1 MGPTRFILSIP
12 LLDPDGHGRPHS
24 APQARTPARG
34 GPGNRRQRGLGGN
47 VRELVERFA
56 RPPERRRPR
65 RDGCGRTGIESGG
78 TPYRGAAP
86 HTADVVRIPSNRSP
100 GGLRERGAPRRDRFL
115 PRLRGV
121 RSGCASSGR
130 PGGNDVRRRFGGP
143 RGESHNRVPPRSL
156 GPEEH
161 QHSRGLR
168 PCVRGHSR
176 IRRRGRGGRPD
187 RLHSF
192 RLRGHADRRIH
203 RRPHRREHRTPPSGL
218 RPDEPALV
226 AATVC
231 QSTAPDDPTKLPPFA
246 RGGSMYLSAGWLR
259 VDRGASV
266 SEYEALAKNVIRRTL
281 HIQPKE
287 NVIVET
293 WNHGLPIA
301 TEVVYQVRAAG
312 ARPMLLFED
321 EDTYWKS
328 VNTLPESKLG
338 QVGSHEWKAMSEADG
353 YVFIPGPADITK
365 IREAG
370 KKFSAS
376 TAYND
381 EWYRRAKRNRLRGA
395 RLGLGYVTEGRAR
408 SYGFDL
414 PAWRAMVLEASSVDG
429 QQIVRIGRKVTRELA
444 KKGRLEITHP
454 NGTRFS
460 CDLVGRPAGIEDG
473 IVTKED
479 LDAGG

>member
-1 MGPTRFILSIP
+1 MGFCDDVCACGADLV
-12 LLDPDGHGRPHS
+12 GFN
-24 APQARTPARG
+24 RG
-34 GPGNRRQRGLGGN
+34 AGACIYPLGG
-47 VRELVERFA
+47 FA
-56 RPPERRRPR
+56 
-65 RDGCGRTGIESGG
+65 D
-78 TPYRGAAP
+78 
-86 HTADVVRIPSNRSP
+86 P
-100 GGLRERGAPRRDRFL
+100 GE
-115 PRLRGV
+115 
-121 RSGCASSGR
+121 
-130 PGGNDVRRRFGGP
+130 
-143 RGESHNRVPPRSL
+143 
-156 GPEEH
+156 
-161 QHSRGLR
+161 
-168 PCVRGHSR
+168 
-176 IRRRGRGGRPD
+176 
-187 RLHSF
+187 
-192 RLRGHADRRIH
+192 
-203 RRPHRREHRTPPSGL
+203 T
-218 RPDEPALV
+218 
-226 AATVC
+226 T
-231 QSTAPDDPTKLPPFA
+231 
-246 RGGSMYLSAGWLR
+246 
-259 VDRGASV
+259 V

-328 VNTLPESKLG
+328 VTTLPESKLG

-370 KKFSAS
+370 KKYSAA

-408 SYGFDL
+408 SYGFEE
-414 PAWRAMVLEASSVDG
+414 PEWRAMVLEASSVDG

-479 LDAGG
+479 LDAGENMANIPAGEAFVVPDEKSGDGTIVFDRPIAWLGRWIRDVRVAFDGGRMVKFSASENEDLIRSEWEEAKGPKDLLGYLDIGLNPKARSGFLQDAIVAGNVYVAVGANDEVPGGKNKTDFYLGGSLTGATITIDGRPIIRKGALAA

>member
-1 MGPTRFILSIP
+1 M
-12 LLDPDGHGRPHS
+12 
-24 APQARTPARG
+24 
-34 GPGNRRQRGLGGN
+34 
-47 VRELVERFA
+47 
-56 RPPERRRPR
+56 
-65 RDGCGRTGIESGG
+65 
-78 TPYRGAAP
+78 
-86 HTADVVRIPSNRSP
+86 
-100 GGLRERGAPRRDRFL
+100 
-115 PRLRGV
+115 
-121 RSGCASSGR
+121 
-130 PGGNDVRRRFGGP
+130 
-143 RGESHNRVPPRSL
+143 
-156 GPEEH
+156 
-161 QHSRGLR
+161 
-168 PCVRGHSR
+168 
-176 IRRRGRGGRPD
+176 
-187 RLHSF
+187 
-192 RLRGHADRRIH
+192 
-203 RRPHRREHRTPPSGL
+203 
-218 RPDEPALV
+218 
-226 AATVC
+226 
-231 QSTAPDDPTKLPPFA
+231 
-246 RGGSMYLSAGWLR
+246 
-259 VDRGASV
+259 

-338 QVGSHEWKAMSEADG
+338 KVG
-353 YVFIPGPADITK
+353 
-365 IREAG
+365 RG

-395 RLGLGYVTEGRAR
+395 RLGLGYVTEARAR

-429 QQIVRIGRKVTRELA
+429 QQIVRVGRKVTRELA

-479 LDAGG
+479 LDAGENMANIPAGEAFVVPDEKSGDGTIVFDRPIAWLGRWIRDVRVAFDGGRMVKFSASENEDLIRSEWEEAKGPKDLLGYLDIGLNPRARSGFLQDAIVAGNVYVAVGANDEVPGGKNKTDFYLGASLTGATVTIDGRLIIRKGALAA

>member
-1 MGPTRFILSIP
+1 MGFCDDVCACGADLV
-12 LLDPDGHGRPHS
+12 
-24 APQARTPARG
+24 
-34 GPGNRRQRGLGGN
+34 GL
-47 VRELVERFA
+47 
-56 RPPERRRPR
+56 
-65 RDGCGRTGIESGG
+65 
-78 TPYRGAAP
+78 
-86 HTADVVRIPSNRSP
+86 PSR
-100 GGLRERGAPRRDRFL
+100 
-115 PRLRGV
+115 
-121 RSGCASSGR
+121 C
-130 PGGNDVRRRFGGP
+130 
-143 RGESHNRVPPRSL
+143 
-156 GPEEH
+156 
-161 QHSRGLR
+161 
-168 PCVRGHSR
+168 
-176 IRRRGRGGRPD
+176 
-187 RLHSF
+187 
-192 RLRGHADRRIH
+192 
-203 RRPHRREHRTPPSGL
+203 
-218 RPDEPALV
+218 
-226 AATVC
+226 
-231 QSTAPDDPTKLPPFA
+231 
-246 RGGSMYLSAGWLR
+246 GSMYLSAGWLR

-301 TEVVYQVRAAG
+301 TEVVYQIRAAG

-328 VNTLPESKLG
+328 VTTLPESKLG

-370 KKFSAS
+370 KKYSAA

-408 SYGFDL
+408 SYGFDV
-414 PAWRAMVLEASSVDG
+414 PEWRAMVLEASSVDG

-479 LDAGG
+479 LDAGENMANIPAGEAFVVPDEKSGDGTIVFDRPIAWLGRWIRDVRVAFDGGRMVKFSASENEDLIRSEWEEAKGPKDLLGYLDIGLNPKARSGFLQDAIVAGNVYVAVGANDEVPGGKNKTDFYLGASLTGATITIDGRPIIRKGALAA

>member
-1 MGPTRFILSIP
+1 M
-12 LLDPDGHGRPHS
+12 
-24 APQARTPARG
+24 
-34 GPGNRRQRGLGGN
+34 
-47 VRELVERFA
+47 
-56 RPPERRRPR
+56 
-65 RDGCGRTGIESGG
+65 
-78 TPYRGAAP
+78 
-86 HTADVVRIPSNRSP
+86 
-100 GGLRERGAPRRDRFL
+100 
-115 PRLRGV
+115 
-121 RSGCASSGR
+121 
-130 PGGNDVRRRFGGP
+130 
-143 RGESHNRVPPRSL
+143 
-156 GPEEH
+156 
-161 QHSRGLR
+161 
-168 PCVRGHSR
+168 
-176 IRRRGRGGRPD
+176 
-187 RLHSF
+187 
-192 RLRGHADRRIH
+192 
-203 RRPHRREHRTPPSGL
+203 
-218 RPDEPALV
+218 
-226 AATVC
+226 
-231 QSTAPDDPTKLPPFA
+231 
-246 RGGSMYLSAGWLR
+246 
-259 VDRGASV
+259 

-328 VNTLPESKLG
+328 VTTLPESKLG
-338 QVGSHEWKAMSEADG
+338 QVGSHEWKAMAEADG

-370 KKFSAS
+370 KKYSAA

-414 PAWRAMVLEASSVDG
+414 PEWRAMVLEASSVDG

-444 KKGRLEITHP
+444 KKGRIEITHP

-479 LDAGG
+479 LDAGENMANIPAGEAFVVPDEKSGDGTIVFDRPIAWLGRWIRDVRVAFDGGRMVKFSASENEDLIRSEWEEATGPKDLLGYLDIGLNPKARSGFLQDAIVAGNVYVAVGANDEVPGGKNKTDFYLGASLSGATVTIDGRSIIRKGALAA